1 MSIVKTGAMY
11 GQVGKMGRQVY
22 YSAMGETRGRELA
35 ANVTN
40 PRTEA
45 QMSQRV
51 RWSNLVNLYRA
62 NQTWMK
68 YAFESK
74 KRNQSD
80 YNKFMSVNVATSPI
94 FLTKSIAAGGGCVVA
109 PYIITQ
115 GSLPSIEFRKI
126 DGEWLTNLY
135 VPADFDIV
143 SATTVGQVTQAL
155 LAENPALR
163 EGDQLSFI
171 RMTQQV
177 NSMTGVP
184 YVIVRKYEVLLNSND
199 PTPFGT
205 FMPLDY
211 IGIDSEGQT
220 NQIVVID
227 SGLAGGFVMC
237 ISRTNGG
244 RTSVSTQSIIVA
256 NNSVLINAYSDSAA
270 LAAAI
275 ASYGET
281 TEPFLTTATANVAS
295 TAPVGNSILAMTV
308 EGRVYIP
315 GRAYYPH
322 NIMAADTGSIQLS
335 GVVEGS
341 VVGATITVFKGT
353 TSHDIELTDVAGSG
367 DQVTFEVP
375 NAISTYENWALA
387 AVKIQVGGQEI
398 STTFAIPNA
407 ATIGG
412 LE

>member
-45 QMSQRV
+45 QMGQRV

-62 NQTWMK
+62 NQSWMK

-94 FLTKSIAAGGGCVVA
+94 FLTKTIAAGGGCVVA

-126 DGEWLTNLY
+126 DGEWLTNLF
-135 VPADFDIV
+135 VPENFDIV
-143 SATTVGQVTQAL
+143 SATTVAQVTAAL

-205 FMPLDY
+205 YMPLDY
-211 IGIDSEGQT
+211 IGVDSEGTT
-220 NQIVVID
+220 NQIVVVD

-256 NNSVLINAYSDSAA
+256 NNSTLINAYSDSAA

-281 TEPFLTTATANVAS
+281 SEPFLTTATANVAQN
-295 TAPVGNSILAMTV
+295 APVGTTILALTRNGNVM
-308 EGRVYIP
+308 IP
-315 GRAYYPH
+315 GRAYFPW
-322 NIMAADTGSIQLS
+322 NGREDDEIGVQLS
-335 GVVEGS
+335 GQLANNATYVKIVLFRVGQEHTITLTDLQTLGDR
-341 VVGATITVFKGT
+341 VVGTAPAGT
-353 TSHDIELTDVAGSG
+353 DDYTTWALSSVEVGVAGG
-367 DQVTFEVP
+367 NIT
-375 NAISTYENWALA
+375 
-387 AVKIQVGGQEI
+387 
-398 STTFAIPNA
+398 TTFLIPSEANS
-407 ATIGG
+407 GS

>member
-62 NQTWMK
+62 NQSWMK

-126 DGEWLTNLY
+126 DGEWLTNLF
-135 VPADFDIV
+135 VPENFDIV
-143 SATTVGQVTQAL
+143 AATTVGQVTAAL

-205 FMPLDY
+205 YMPIDY
-211 IGIDSEGQT
+211 IGVDSEGTT
-220 NQIVVID
+220 NQIVVVD

-256 NNSVLINAYSDSAA
+256 NNSTLINAYSDSAA

-281 TEPFLTTATANVAS
+281 SEPFLTTATANVANN
-295 TAPVGNSILAMTV
+295 APVGTTILAVVM
-308 EGRVYIP
+308 GSDPFIP
-315 GRAYYPH
+315 GRAYYPAGDH
-322 NIMAADTGSIQLS
+322 ADDTISVTFSSDLTG
-335 GVVEGS
+335 V
-341 VVGATITVFKGT
+341 ATRIRMTFFKGQTSRDVDIT
-353 TSHDIELTDVAGSG
+353 TVQTDGAR
-367 DQVTFEVP
+367 VTGTVP
-375 NAISTYENWALA
+375 DAQSQYEDWALA
-387 AVKIQVGGQEI
+387 AVSVVANGQEI
-398 STTFAIPNA
+398 STTFAIPHE
-407 ATIGG
+407 ATISG

>member
-62 NQTWMK
+62 NQSWMK

-94 FLTKSIAAGGGCVVA
+94 FLTKGIAAGGGCVVA

-135 VPADFDIV
+135 VPENFDIV

-205 FMPLDY
+205 YMPIDY
-211 IGIDSEGQT
+211 IGVDSEGTT
-220 NQIVVID
+220 NQIVVVD

-256 NNSVLINAYSDSAA
+256 NNSILINAYSNSTA

-281 TEPFLTTATANVAS
+281 SEPFLTTATANVANN
-295 TAPVGNSILAMTV
+295 APVGLSIIAMTV
-308 EGRVYIP
+308 SDAPFIP

-322 NIMAADTGSIQLS
+322 GIAGDDGGTIVFS
-335 GVVEGS
+335 GDLP
-341 VVGATITVFKGT
+341 ATATSAKLTLFKGT
-353 TSHDIELTDVAGSG
+353 QEHDITLTNLSTAQDR
-367 DQVTFEVP
+367 VTFSVP
-375 NAISTYENWALA
+375 DTIDSYANWALA
-387 AVKIQVGGQEI
+387 AVSVVTNGQEI
-398 STTFAIPNA
+398 ITTFVIPNA
-407 ATIGG
+407 ATISG